1 MTPALRLSCLPL
13 ALTLVAVVGTAA
25 GCASGSGGQPAYG
38 PSPAAQVTVAQVAAD
53 RPLPGPCTLVDA
65 TDVGLYVA
73 LTEWKM
79 SSGEQGG
86 RSVCRFD
93 TNGFR
98 VITVT
103 MRLPDPTSVP
113 AGLCSPSGTRAD
125 ASPDAGLLCAYEG
138 PVADSSTAVVAAAGI
153 AVGVR
158 VTGPDA
164 ASKATMLAVHALT
177 HL

>member
-1 MTPALRLSCLPL
+1 VTSAHRLRRLPL
-13 ALTLVAVVGTAA
+13 ALTLVAVVGAA
-25 GCASGSGGQPAYG
+25 TGCANGPGGRTAHEPR
-38 PSPAAQVTVAQVAAD
+38 PAAQVTVAQAAAD

-73 LTEWKM
+73 LAEWKM
-79 SSGEQGG
+79 SSVEQGA

-93 TNGFR
+93 TNGFS
-98 VITVT
+98 VTTVT

-113 AGLCSPSGTRAD
+113 AGLCSPSGSRSD
-125 ASPDAGLLCAYEG
+125 PSPDHGLLCAYDG
-138 PVADSSTAVVAAAGI
+138 PVADSYTAVATAAGV

-164 ASKATMLAVHALT
+164 AQKATMLAVHALT

>member
-1 MTPALRLSCLPL
+1 VTSAHRLRRLPL
-13 ALTLVAVVGTAA
+13 SLTLVAVVGVAA
-25 GCASGSGGQPAYG
+25 GCASGPGGQAAHEPD
-38 PSPAAQVTVAQVAAD
+38 PAAQVTVAQVAAD

-65 TDVGLYVA
+65 SDVGLYVA
-73 LTEWKM
+73 LAEWRM
-79 SSGEQGG
+79 STVEQGG

-93 TNGFR
+93 TNGFS
-98 VITVT
+98 VTTVT

-113 AGLCSPSGTRAD
+113 AGLCSPGGSRAD
-125 ASPDAGLLCAYEG
+125 ASPEAGLLCAYDG

-164 ASKATMLAVHALT
+164 AEKATMLAVHALS